1 MLAVKLSPVQ
11 QKLMKLFVTGLGLLG
26 LHLILRDFGYQKI
39 YADLKGLGWGFFP
52 VALSFFLPFGLLAL
66 SWWVL
71 LKDYRK
77 SAPFPYLFSVSL
89 VANAWN
95 NIGPVSKSLGE
106 PTRVLLLSDRVPIRL
121 AVKNTFLFNLTQA
134 MGTLTAFGFGALV
147 APIFFPLKGA
157 PLWITLVSAAVCLG
171 GNFLCVYWILQ
182 KTGKISR
189 TRAKKFRKTRHWLAW
204 ISHQI
209 RKFARANPKRY
220 FLSVFLAAA
229 ARLSEGVVFFLI
241 FSALGTPLTL
251 IESVA
256 VDVGRGIADNAF
268 FFIPYQLGS
277 REISLIFVTESVLQK
292 AQESA
297 VSASLI
303 FRLGE
308 ISWILFGFFLGVW
321 LLKGRS
327 LFPKQKK
334 IQP

>member
-1 MLAVKLSPVQ
+1 MKISALQ
-11 QKLMKLFVTGLGLLG
+11 QQILKVTVTLLGIFG
-26 LHLILRDFGYQKI
+26 LHLILKDFGYQKI
-39 YADLKGLGWGFFP
+39 YADLRGLGWGFFP

-71 LKDYRK
+71 LQDHRQR
-77 SAPFPYLFSVSL
+77 APFPYLFFVSL

-121 AVKNTFLFNLTQA
+121 AVKNTFLFNLIQA
-134 MGTLTAFGFGALV
+134 MGTLTAFGLGALV
-147 APIFFPLKGA
+147 APFLFPLKGA
-157 PLWITLVSAAVCLG
+157 PLWITLASAAFCIG
-171 GNFLCVYWILQ
+171 GNLLCIYWIIQ

-189 TRAKKFRKTRHWLAW
+189 SKGKRLRSTRHWLKW

-209 RKFARANPKRY
+209 RKYARANPKRY
-220 FLSVFLAAA
+220 FLSVTLAAS
-229 ARLSEGVVFFLI
+229 ARLSEGLVFFLI
-241 FSALGTPLTL
+241 FAALGTPLTML
-251 IESVA
+251 ESIA

-292 AQESA
+292 AETSA

-327 LFPKQKK
+327 LFPGKK
-334 IQP
+334 NLQP